1 MGKQWR
7 AARQSSCDDDGTS
20 LQMFGALR
28 FVLASSSVCPC
39 VAQKIIGSKEGE
51 STAFREL
58 FPRVREELGNHFR
71 IVTGD
76 ATFCAWENAKLV
88 GEEECLYAFGLKG
101 NKPHLFELARQH
113 GRYFS
118 RGLEP
123 LARTE
128 ERYRANTIVREF
140 YACSVADDPNMDF
153 PDARQFFYVNQTT
166 YGPDG
171 KICCVEQRYFVTS
184 IPEGMFTPDQELLL
198 VRLFWAIENDCNWT
212 FDMVLGED
220 DHQPC
225 QASRASIE
233 AVSWLRI
240 IGYNALSA
248 WRQLM
253 PRKDRRPAAWGRATQ
268 TLRDA
273 FLLADLADCPE
284 NREGIT

>member
-76 ATFCAWENAKLV
+76 AAFCAWENAKLV

-101 NKPHLFELARQH
+101 NQPHLFELARQH

-220 DHQPC
+220 VLDLVGRTRRHRVPQPD
-225 QASRASIE
+225 Q
-233 AVSWLRI
+233 W
-240 IGYNALSA
+240 
-248 WRQLM
+248 QL
-253 PRKDRRPAAWGRATQ
+253 PVRHRRRPGWEPLVHRVLREQDRPHHTLSGRSPV
-268 TLRDA
+268 LR
-273 FLLADLADCPE
+273 
-284 NREGIT
+284 